1 MDTKEKIHNIDI
13 LFIISLF
20 LFGIGS
26 LVCIRPIIYG
36 DLIIN
41 DGKNTIGNFMFIT
54 IMLYCVSSF
63 ACYLIGMFKE
73 IGYNLSSEVIKDH
86 KYRVNHYYGMWNL
99 IMIFPLSFGMLF
111 MIMTNNINYGDFY
124 TLSFFILCSIFFLIS
139 LILRSTIL
147 KKEYNMGVRCFD
159 VNNLIFFSYGSL
171 MILLNILKIRVED
184 INNSSLFDSITF
196 ISLVILNFIL
206 THFMVYYPSKAIVYS
221 FYKEEYNPI
230 KTIYKFIKLLMMRHI
245 FFFIGLSFTTIL
257 GTIYMILGY
266 KDLTNINHIYV
277 FISWFYLGMVSLRLI
292 TFIWSLNIK
301 YSKSSDIDK
310 MHALYKVMLTNSIIT
325 FFLTLFLSSLLFVIY
340 NDKINQSASWLVF
353 IQGGFVS
360 FRFIILLTDVIKS
373 RKTNNPYDIMLAGEG
388 ILTTLVM
395 IYSFV
400 ITILVFFGFINIIPI
415 VSIVIV
421 ILLIVISLLLN
432 IDMLIRSIKGL
443 KNKNNIDIIEE

>member
-206 THFMVYYPSKAIVYS
+206 THFMVYYPSKAIVY
-221 FYKEEYNPI
+221 
-230 KTIYKFIKLLMMRHI
+230 
-245 FFFIGLSFTTIL
+245 
-257 GTIYMILGY
+257 
-266 KDLTNINHIYV
+266 
-277 FISWFYLGMVSLRLI
+277 
-292 TFIWSLNIK
+292 
-301 YSKSSDIDK
+301 
-310 MHALYKVMLTNSIIT
+310 
-325 FFLTLFLSSLLFVIY
+325 TLFPPLL
-340 NDKINQSASWLVF
+340 K
-353 IQGGFVS
+353 
-360 FRFIILLTDVIKS
+360 
-373 RKTNNPYDIMLAGEG
+373 
-388 ILTTLVM
+388 
-395 IYSFV
+395 
-400 ITILVFFGFINIIPI
+400 
-415 VSIVIV
+415 
-421 ILLIVISLLLN
+421 
-432 IDMLIRSIKGL
+432 
-443 KNKNNIDIIEE
+443 